1 MPKRD
6 YTPYQQKVISRF
18 YENRDQLDDQ
28 TLSELVT
35 NLYLATSSLKKSK
48 LWAQAQEIMVR
59 MKLPESRIHHVITTQ
74 DPAVLAAVVQEL
86 QSGKLKRG

>member
-1 MPKRD
+1 MAQRD
-6 YTPYQQKVISRF
+6 YSPYQQKVISRF

-28 TLSELVT
+28 KLSELVT
-35 NLYLATSSLKKSK
+35 NLYLATSEKKQAK
-48 LWAQAQEIMVR
+48 LWETAREIMTR
-59 MKLPESRIHHVITTQ
+59 MKLPESRIQHVITAK

>member
-1 MPKRD
+1 MAQRD
-6 YTPYQQKVISRF
+6 YSPYQQKLISRF

-28 TLSELVT
+28 KLGELVT
-35 NLYLATSSLKKSK
+35 NLYLATSANKKAK
-48 LWAQAQEIMVR
+48 LWASAQEIMVR
-59 MKLPESRIHHVITTQ
+59 MKLPETRIKHVVDSQ